1 MRPRISLV
9 VAHSRNRVIGREG
22 QLPWR
27 LSGDLKR
34 FKQLTMGHHLLMG
47 RKTLESIGR
56 ILPGRTS
63 LVLTRQPEYVPP
75 AGCEAAIRVPDFAT
89 AVKLAADAGDEEVF
103 VIGGGEVY
111 RLALPFADRIH
122 LTLVEAQI
130 EGDTTFPALD
140 AREWML
146 NSEERH
152 PADARNEYPFA
163 VQLWERTIPS

>member
-63 LVLTRQPEYVPP
+63 LVLTRQPGYVPP
-75 AGCEAAIRVPDFAT
+75 VGCEAAICVTDWAAALQNT
-89 AVKLAADAGDEEVF
+89 EDAADDELF
-103 VIGGGEVY
+103 VIGGGEIY
-111 RLALPFADRIH
+111 RLALPQADRIH
-122 LTLVEAQI
+122 LTLVEAEI

-140 AREWML
+140 SAEWTL
-146 NSEERH
+146 TSEERH
-152 PADARNEYPFA
+152 PADGKNEYPFA
-163 VQLWERTIPS
+163 VQLWERSRRS

>member
-1 MRPRISLV
+1 MSGPRISLV

-63 LVLTRQPEYVPP
+63 LVLTRQADYKPP
-75 AGCEAAIRVPDFAT
+75 VGCEAARVVHTLEEAIQ
-89 AVKLAADAGDEEVF
+89 VAAAANDAELF
-103 VIGGGEVY
+103 VIGGGEIY
-111 RLALPFADRIH
+111 HLALSHADRIY
-122 LTLVEAQI
+122 LTLVDADI
-130 EGDTTFPALD
+130 GGDATFPELD
-140 AREWML
+140 PNRWKCR
-146 NSEERH
+146 SEEWH
-152 PADARNEYPFA
+152 PADEKNEYRYA
-163 VQLWERTIPS
+163 VQVWEKGN

>member
-1 MRPRISLV
+1 VRPRISLV

-63 LVLTRQPEYVPP
+63 LVLTRQTNYQPP
-75 AGCEAAIRVPDFAT
+75 PGCEAARQVGDLDAALALT
-89 AVKLAADAGDEEVF
+89 AQAGDDELF
-103 VIGGGEVY
+103 VIGGGEIY
-111 RLALPFADRIH
+111 RLVLPQADRIH
-122 LTLVEAQI
+122 LTLVDAEI
-130 EGDTTFPALD
+130 EGDTTFPELD
-140 AREWML
+140 LARWSL
-146 NSEERH
+146 VSDERH
-152 PADARNEYPFA
+152 PADEKNEFGYFEQ
-163 VQLWERTIPS
+163 VWEAIE